1 MRDDLRAGV
10 VICDDELS
18 PAQQRTL
25 EDRLKCKIIDRTA
38 LILDIFA
45 QRARTREGT
54 VQVALAQHEYLLPRL
69 AGQWSHLERME
80 GAIGSRGPGE
90 TQLETDRRLIR
101 NQIKRLK
108 KELEQVRTH
117 RRQQRRRRDRAG
129 IPLVAL
135 VGYTNAGKSTLMN
148 ALTNA
153 EVRARNRLF
162 ETLDPTTRRCRLD
175 ERHTVLLSDTVGFIQ
190 KLPTQLVAAFRAT
203 LEELQEADL
212 LLHVVDA
219 THPDAAQQAA
229 AVYQTLADLGVDTRP
244 TIVVL
249 NKIDLLEEGE
259 IPQVDGIPVSA
270 ETGQNL
276 EGLRAAIVNEIPTL
290 PGHPAGNG
298 RPLAS
303 QVRPLH
309 NPLGLPTIPSFPP
322 WRYRRPLLHT
332 ALGLPPP
339 PSFPPSLPVIPAPER
354 GIGPEPPSDA
364 ALHHIP
370 VPPTPC
376 YRRSST
382 TEQRP
387 YQCPPSFA
395 SPQRHTRTTP
405 NKPEQTRPC
414 KTIPTR

>member
-1 MRDDLRAGV
+1 MRGELSATV
-10 VICDDELS
+10 VICDDELT

-25 EDRLKCKIIDRTA
+25 EERLGCKIIDRTA

-45 QRARTREGT
+45 QRARTREGA

-108 KELEQVRTH
+108 KDLEQVRTQ
-117 RRQQRRRRDRAG
+117 RRQQRSRRDRAG

-175 ERHTVLLSDTVGFIQ
+175 ETRTVLLSDTVGFIQ

-219 THPDAAQQAA
+219 THPDAVEQAA
-229 AVYQTLADLGVDTRP
+229 SVHATLTDLGVDTRP
-244 TIVVL
+244 SLTVL
-249 NKIDLLEEGE
+249 NKIDLLEDGE

-270 ETGQNL
+270 ETGENL
-276 EGLRAAIVNEIPTL
+276 DNLRAAL
-290 PGHPAGNG
+290 SHA
-298 RPLAS
+298 
-303 QVRPLH
+303 
-309 NPLGLPTIPSFPP
+309 IPS
-322 WRYRRPLLHT
+322 LLSTHL
-332 ALGLPPP
+332 A
-339 PSFPPSLPVIPAPER
+339 VAP
-354 GIGPEPPSDA
+354 
-364 ALHHIP
+364 
-370 VPPTPC
+370 
-376 YRRSST
+376 
-382 TEQRP
+382 
-387 YQCPPSFA
+387 
-395 SPQRHTRTTP
+395 
-405 NKPEQTRPC
+405 
-414 KTIPTR
+414 

>member
-25 EDRLKCKIIDRTA
+25 EERLKCKIIDRTA

-153 EVRARNRLF
+153 EARARNRLF

-229 AVYQTLADLGVDTRP
+229 AVHQTLADLGVDTRP

-276 EGLRAAIVNEIPTL
+276 EGLRAAIVDELPAL
-290 PGHPAGNG
+290 PGIQ
-298 RPLAS
+298 L
-303 QVRPLH
+303 V
-309 NPLGLPTIPSFPP
+309 
-322 WRYRRPLLHT
+322 T
-332 ALGLPPP
+332 A
-339 PSFPPSLPVIPAPER
+339 AP
-354 GIGPEPPSDA
+354 
-364 ALHHIP
+364 
-370 VPPTPC
+370 
-376 YRRSST
+376 
-382 TEQRP
+382 
-387 YQCPPSFA
+387 
-395 SPQRHTRTTP
+395 
-405 NKPEQTRPC
+405 
-414 KTIPTR
+414 

>member
-1 MRDDLRAGV
+1 MQRRPHPDPRSWIGKGKLEEIAAMRDDLRAGV

-25 EDRLKCKIIDRTA
+25 EERLKCKIIDRTA

-229 AVYQTLADLGVDTRP
+229 AVHQTLADLGVDTRP

-276 EGLRAAIVNEIPTL
+276 EGLRAAIVDELPAL
-290 PGHPAGNG
+290 PGVQ
-298 RPLAS
+298 L
-303 QVRPLH
+303 V
-309 NPLGLPTIPSFPP
+309 
-322 WRYRRPLLHT
+322 T
-332 ALGLPPP
+332 A
-339 PSFPPSLPVIPAPER
+339 AP
-354 GIGPEPPSDA
+354 
-364 ALHHIP
+364 
-370 VPPTPC
+370 
-376 YRRSST
+376 
-382 TEQRP
+382 
-387 YQCPPSFA
+387 
-395 SPQRHTRTTP
+395 
-405 NKPEQTRPC
+405 
-414 KTIPTR
+414 

>member
-25 EDRLKCKIIDRTA
+25 EERLKCKIIDRTA

-229 AVYQTLADLGVDTRP
+229 AVHQTLADLGVDTRP
-244 TIVVL
+244 TIVAL
-249 NKIDLLEEGE
+249 NKIDLLEKGE

-276 EGLRAAIVNEIPTL
+276 GGLRAAIVNEIPTL
-290 PGHPAGNG
+290 PGIQ
-298 RPLAS
+298 L
-303 QVRPLH
+303 V
-309 NPLGLPTIPSFPP
+309 T
-322 WRYRRPLLHT
+322 T
-332 ALGLPPP
+332 AP
-339 PSFPPSLPVIPAPER
+339 
-354 GIGPEPPSDA
+354 
-364 ALHHIP
+364 
-370 VPPTPC
+370 
-376 YRRSST
+376 
-382 TEQRP
+382 
-387 YQCPPSFA
+387 
-395 SPQRHTRTTP
+395 
-405 NKPEQTRPC
+405 
-414 KTIPTR
+414 